1 MLQVLCWRTVFR
13 VCVPGVTQK
22 NAPSPSLISVLLVFN
37 ERPYM
42 HHKKIKNKKKKWPS
56 FLLPFP
62 RGGPSQITF
71 PQIES
76 LVAETDRKQVTGPH
90 SDKDREGRM
99 EP

>member
-13 VCVPGVTQK
+13 VCVPGVTQR
-22 NAPSPSLISVLLVFN
+22 NLLRPSLISVLLVFN
-37 ERPYM
+37 ERQYM
-42 HHKKIKNKKKKWPS
+42 RHKKIKNKKKWPS

-90 SDKDREGRM
+90 GEKDREGTM
-99 EP
+99 GP